1 MHGAQTEFAL
11 SKNVEGKNIQGYSL
25 DYLNKAQ

>member
-11 SKNVEGKNIQGYSL
+11 SKNVKGKITQGYSL